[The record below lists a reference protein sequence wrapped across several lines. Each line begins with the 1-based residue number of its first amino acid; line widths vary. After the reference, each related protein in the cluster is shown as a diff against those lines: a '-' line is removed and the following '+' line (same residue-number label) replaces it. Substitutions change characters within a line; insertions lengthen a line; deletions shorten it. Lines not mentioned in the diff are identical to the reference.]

1 MPTFQTAIR
10 ALLPPTEAVI
20 SSVSSKKRKADKSP
34 LASVTKRKHVGNTGS
49 PTAAAGPAV
58 NPDVLTKAQDHAR
71 QLLSKR
77 FPIEVTHS
85 DLRKHTFGS
94 FYKDTPKV
102 IDGLTAYLKSHA
114 TNGRYLT
121 DAFLKQ
127 KIVREFQNE
136 KRSLESAD
144 NKAMA
149 KAANGWQC
157 SGRCRC
163 TSCRPSAA
171 IYSSSHCHRWGTR
184 QQCDRGKHQPKLMN
198 GAIVA
203 TDFTYRTMIASHAIS
218 VTMYI
223 CCATTCLL
231 CHIGCG
237 SHGLITVLF
246 L

>member
-149 KAANGWQC
+149 KEALQLRMAGNAAVDAGAQVV
-157 SGRCRC
+157 GLQQ
-163 TSCRPSAA
+163 PSIQAV
-171 IYSSSHCHRWGTR
+171 T
-184 QQCDRGKHQPKLMN
+184 
-198 GAIVA
+198 A
-203 TDFTYRTMIASHAIS
+203 TDGVQGSS
-218 VTMYI
+218 VTVEN
-223 CCATTCLL
+223 TNPN
-231 CHIGCG
+231 
-237 SHGLITVLF
+237 
-246 L
+246 